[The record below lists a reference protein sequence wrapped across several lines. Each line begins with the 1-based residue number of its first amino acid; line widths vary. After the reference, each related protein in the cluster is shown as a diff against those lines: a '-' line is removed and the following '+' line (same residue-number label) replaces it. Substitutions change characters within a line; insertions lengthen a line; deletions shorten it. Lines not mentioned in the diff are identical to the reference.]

1 MAMIPQASLFH
12 WSQIDAAS
20 DLDRLALVLEAI
32 PDEALMHMLEQARGR
47 GRDEYPIRA
56 VWNSLLAGV
65 VFQHPSVAA
74 LRRELRRN
82 AELRQRCGF
91 DPLLGEAAV
100 PTDSAYSHFLEA
112 LLEHGAPVRD
122 LFHQLVEALR
132 PHLPDLGRYLA
143 ADGKALPSFGKPEKK
158 APASPAS
165 AEKTDPG
172 EPAAAPG
179 PPPAAPDRR
188 RDHDAD
194 WGVKTYRGKR
204 ADGTAWEKAVKWFG
218 FQLHLLVDSTYE
230 LPLNYKV
237 TKASAAETVELLP
250 LVEET
255 EARHPE
261 VIATAEALS
270 ADKGYDSTEN
280 NRALYDQYGIRPII
294 DKRSDWK
301 DTTDPTRPL
310 FPDRVDTIVYDV
322 KGAISCICPVTDEQR
337 PLAPW
342 GFEPDRETLKYRCP
356 AAVNDFDCQG
366 RAECPG
372 AQTPYGRIVRIPIE
386 TDRRLFTPVARDS
399 AAWARAYDRRT
410 AVERV
415 NSRLDRVLGFELHTI
430 RGLQKM
436 ETRVGIALV
445 VLLAM
450 ALGRIQAGQRDQMRS
465 LLAPARRAA

>member
-1 MAMIPQASLFH
+1 V
-12 WSQIDAAS
+12 AATRS
-20 DLDRLALVLEAI
+20 
-32 PDEALMHMLEQARGR
+32 
-47 GRDEYPIRA
+47 PIRA
-56 VWNSLLAGV
+56 VWNSRLAGV

-112 LLEHGAPVRD
+112 LLEHGASVRD

-158 APASPAS
+158 DKAAPAG
-165 AEKTDPG
+165 ERNTDPG
-172 EPAAAPG
+172 EPTAAPG
-179 PPPAAPDRR
+179 PSGRPPAAPDRR
-188 RDHDAD
+188 RDPDAD

-204 ADGTAWEKAVKWFG
+204 ADGTAWEKVVKWFG
-218 FQLHLLVDSTYE
+218 FELHLLVDATYA

-237 TKASAAETVELLP
+237 TKASAAETLELLP

-261 VIATAEALS
+261 ILAQAEQLA
-270 ADKGYDSTEN
+270 ADKGSDSTEN
-280 NRALYDQYGIRPII
+280 NRALYDEYGIHPII

-322 KGAISCICPVTDEQR
+322 KGTIACICPVTDEQR
-337 PLAPW
+337 PMAPW
-342 GFEPDRETLKYRCP
+342 GFEPDRGTLKYRCL

-372 AQTPYGRIVRIPIE
+372 AQTPYGRIVRIPLE
-386 TDRRLFTPVARDS
+386 TDRRMFTPLPRDS
-399 AAWARAYDRRT
+399 AAWARGYDRRT

-415 NSRLDRVLGFELHTI
+415 NSRLDRVLGFEQHTI

-450 ALGRIQAGQRDQMRS
+450 ALGRIQVGQRDQMRS
-465 LLAPARRAA
+465 LLAPVKRAA